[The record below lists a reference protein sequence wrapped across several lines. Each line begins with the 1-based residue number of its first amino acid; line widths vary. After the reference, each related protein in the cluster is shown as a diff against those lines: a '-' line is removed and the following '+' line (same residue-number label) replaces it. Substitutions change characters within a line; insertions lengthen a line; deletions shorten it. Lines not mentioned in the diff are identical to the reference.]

1 MYIVT
6 HSFII
11 SFFLSILFPSR
22 LNLSFPLVPFFY
34 FFLSFI
40 SFLFSFNCSSFIYS
54 LPCSESSKLSPVLDL
69 SLHPLVLL
77 FINFFFFF
85 FKWYFKCCSPFH
97 SQLFISNS
105 PFCLP
110 HNSYDVSLE
119 NLILDQLIVP
129 LLIFLFFSDH
139 LSAWYCTDIVRRNSV
154 LDTYGS

>member
-11 SFFLSILFPSR
+11 FFFSLFC
-22 LNLSFPLVPFFY
+22 FPLDSIFHFLLSLPFI
-34 FFLSFI
+34 FLSFI
-40 SFLFSFNCSSFIYS
+40 SFLFSFNCSSFIYK

-77 FINFFFFF
+77 FIKMFF
-85 FKWYFKCCSPFH
+85 FKWYFKFCSPFH
-97 SQLFISNS
+97 SQVFTSNS

-110 HNSYDVSLE
+110 HNSYDVTVE

-139 LSAWYCTDIVRRNSV
+139 LCTWYCTDIVRRNSV

>member
-1 MYIVT
+1 MYKVT

-22 LNLSFPLVPFFY
+22 LNHSFPFCSFLLF

-40 SFLFSFNCSSFIYS
+40 SFLFSFNRTSFIYS
-54 LPCSESSKLSPVLDL
+54 LPCSESSKLLPVLDL

-77 FINFFFFF
+77 FIKMFFL
-85 FKWYFKCCSPFH
+85 KWYFKCCSPFH

-110 HNSYDVSLE
+110 HSSYDVSLE
-119 NLILDQLIVP
+119 NLIMDQLIVP

-139 LSAWYCTDIVRRNSV
+139 LCA
-154 LDTYGS
+154 